1 MFGVPA
7 RNQTGDVATQDEAT
21 SSSRMSMIA
30 SAGDQHRC
38 DTVNHADTT
47 RHHCT
52 RDFMNN
58 SICRASIEG
67 WGVGDIAI
75 PCSYIS
81 QRSISCKGIHIQD
94 DQNLIC
100 SDQGSRGAPRSR
112 LYGSG
117 VVATVSDLSYK
128 SANGLHRRRHP
139 RRTLPCHASAAPAR
153 SDLPESVA
161 GLPLRLRLRAQGA
174 ASVRSL

>member
-38 DTVNHADTT
+38 DTVNH
-47 RHHCT
+47 
-52 RDFMNN
+52 
-58 SICRASIEG
+58 
-67 WGVGDIAI
+67 
-75 PCSYIS
+75 SYIS

-100 SDQGSRGAPRSR
+100 SDQGIRGARRSR

-128 SANGLHRRRHP
+128 IANGLHRRRHP

-153 SDLPESVA
+153 SDIPESVA
-161 GLPLRLRLRAQGA
+161 RLPLRLRLRAQGA